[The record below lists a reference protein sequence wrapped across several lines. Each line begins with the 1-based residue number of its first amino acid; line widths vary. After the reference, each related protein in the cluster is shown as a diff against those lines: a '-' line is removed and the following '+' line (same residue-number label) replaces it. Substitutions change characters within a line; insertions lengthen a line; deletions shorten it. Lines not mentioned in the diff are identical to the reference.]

1 MYRNRLGRARLVLAA
16 SLVAATAGILL
27 LARGN
32 SDAPSPRRAA
42 TTDGRVALNNLTAQ
56 IDGLTDLAKRDPRRV
71 GAAVNLV
78 GLYVERGRFTGTV
91 ADYERADRLAQ
102 ELAVCHPGRGD
113 AFCARAKVHAL
124 FHRFDAAQADLRHAR
139 RLGHSGHACDALTV
153 SILAA
158 RGREAAARSA
168 LTSLFAS
175 GSSEQRR
182 ARAWVDAAFGDPAI
196 AALELRTLRASES
209 GPSPFPAAALAFQ
222 EGRLWMEAGNPREAR
237 IAFRDA
243 VDLLPDFA
251 PALGHLAEVQAQLG
265 DTGTAIRTLRPLA
278 ATSDDPDYAAQLA
291 RILREHGAEAEAEQW
306 VASASARYDQLMQKH
321 PLAFADHAAEF
332 WLAAGNDPVR
342 ALDAARRNIAN
353 RDTARARE
361 LLRAAED
368 ANAEASPRLPTA

>member
-1 MYRNRLGRARLVLAA
+1 MLRNRLSRARLVLTA
-16 SLVAATAGILL
+16 SLVTATAGILL
-27 LARGN
+27 HARGS

-42 TTDGRVALNNLTAQ
+42 TTDGRVALNNLSAQ
-56 IDGLTDLAKRDPRRV
+56 IDGLAAMTERNPRRV
-71 GAAVNLV
+71 GAAVKLV
-78 GLYVERGRFTGTV
+78 TFYLERGRFTGTV
-91 ADYERADRLAQ
+91 ADYERAEQLAQ
-102 ELAVCHPGRGD
+102 ALTEAHPDRGD
-113 AFCARAKVHAL
+113 AWHARAKVHAL
-124 FHRFDAAQADLRHAR
+124 FHRFDAAQASLQRAR
-139 RLGHSGHACDALTV
+139 QLGHSGQACDALLV

-158 RGREAAARSA
+158 RGREVAARTTLA
-168 LTSLFAS
+168 SLANGS
-175 GSSEQRR
+175 GTELLR
-182 ARAWVDAAFGDPAI
+182 ARVWIDAAFGDPAT
-196 AALELRTLRASES
+196 AALELRALRASEP

-222 EGRLWMEAGNPREAR
+222 EGRLWMDAENPREAR
-237 IAFRDA
+237 IAFRTA

-265 DTGTAIRTLRPLA
+265 DTGAAIRTLRRLA

-291 RILREHGAEAEAEQW
+291 RILREHGAEAEAEPW

-342 ALDAARRNIAN
+342 ALDAARRNVAN

-368 ANAEASPRLPTA
+368 ANAEAAPRLPTA